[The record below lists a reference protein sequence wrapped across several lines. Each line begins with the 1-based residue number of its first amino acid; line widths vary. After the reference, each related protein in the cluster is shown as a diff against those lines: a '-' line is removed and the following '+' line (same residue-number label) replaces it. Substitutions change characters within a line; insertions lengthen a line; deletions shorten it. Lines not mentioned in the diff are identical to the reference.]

1 MNIFNKFYLELLLAT
16 ALFITAIVT
25 HSMVSIIINLL
36 YFIIMLEIVR
46 AVIGFLREQRVRIW
60 ILIDAFIVLTLR
72 ELIVNV
78 VKVNKE
84 TFTGLEDILSN
95 STISH
100 IFIFSTVIIFLFFLR
115 WLAMFTSPDTKYEK
129 IKIESQRKK

>member
-1 MNIFNKFYLELLLAT
+1 MNIFNKFYLELILAIG
-16 ALFITAIVT
+16 LFIVAIFT

-84 TFTGLEDILSN
+84 TFNSLDDLLTH
-95 STISH
+95 STIFH
-100 IFIFSTVIIFLFFLR
+100 IAIFAIVIIFLFFLR
-115 WLAMFTSPDTKYEK
+115 WLSMFTSPDK
-129 IKIESQRKK
+129 

>member
-1 MNIFNKFYLELLLAT
+1 MNIFNKFYLELIVAV
-16 ALFITAIVT
+16 ALFLTAILT
-25 HSMVSIIINLL
+25 NSMVSIIINLL
-36 YFIIMLEIVR
+36 YFVIMLEIVR

-78 VKVNKE
+78 VKINTE
-84 TFTGLEDILSN
+84 TFNGVDEILSN

-100 IFIFSTVIIFLFFLR
+100 IIIFSTVILFLFALR
-115 WLAMFTSPDTKYEK
+115 WLAMFTSPDKKYDDPKLKNED
-129 IKIESQRKK
+129 